1 MTYKRIFII
10 VADSLGIGAMDDAE
24 KYNDVG
30 ANTLKHLSYAKA
42 DFSIPTLGKL
52 GIGHLTD
59 INNTPPATR
68 PLASYGRMKEL
79 SVGKDTLTGH
89 WELMGLYIKRSFPVF
104 TDTGFPA
111 ELINKLEAETGRGFI
126 GNYAASGTEIIKEL
140 GDEHMKTGKLILY
153 TSTDSVLQIAAHE
166 EICPLEELYR
176 VCGIARKITLD
187 EPAWTVGRIIARPF
201 VGENK
206 TNFTRTPNRR
216 DYAIKPFEKTVLDSL
231 KANGYD
237 VIAVGKIYD
246 IFAGEGITEVYKTKS
261 NRHGMEE
268 MIRLAKRDF
277 SGVAFANLVDFDAV
291 YGHRRNALGYA
302 QAVEEF
308 DRALEEFL
316 PLVSDEDLLIVCAD
330 HGNDP
335 VHHGTDHTREYV
347 PLLAYNPLNSGK
359 NLGERESFAD
369 VGATL
374 SENFGAEK
382 PSIGKSFLK
391 EIRET
396 R

>member
-1 MTYKRIFII
+1 
-10 VADSLGIGAMDDAE
+10 
-24 KYNDVG
+24 
-30 ANTLKHLSYAKA
+30 
-42 DFSIPTLGKL
+42 
-52 GIGHLTD
+52 
-59 INNTPPATR
+59 
-68 PLASYGRMKEL
+68 
-79 SVGKDTLTGH
+79 
-89 WELMGLYIKRSFPVF
+89 
-104 TDTGFPA
+104 
-111 ELINKLEAETGRGFI
+111 
-126 GNYAASGTEIIKEL
+126 
-140 GDEHMKTGKLILY
+140 
-153 TSTDSVLQIAAHE
+153 
-166 EICPLEELYR
+166 
-176 VCGIARKITLD
+176 
-187 EPAWTVGRIIARPF
+187 
-201 VGENK
+201 
-206 TNFTRTPNRR
+206 
-216 DYAIKPFEKTVLDSL
+216 
-231 KANGYD
+231 
-237 VIAVGKIYD
+237 
-246 IFAGEGITEVYKTKS
+246 
-261 NRHGMEE
+261 MEE